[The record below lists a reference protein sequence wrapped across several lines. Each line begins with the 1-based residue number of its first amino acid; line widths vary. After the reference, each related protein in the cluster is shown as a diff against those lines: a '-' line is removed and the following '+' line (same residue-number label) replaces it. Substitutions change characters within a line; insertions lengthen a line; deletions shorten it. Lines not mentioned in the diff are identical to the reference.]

1 LSILAAQLYDPLGI
15 VSPILF
21 TVKVLFQEI
30 CVAGLDWDIEIPDE
44 MKRHWN
50 AWLLDLKLIKEIII
64 NRCLYGLIGNT
75 QNCTLHGFSDASMKA
90 YSLLAEVSICAGNS
104 KEKRPLPRSDTSFI
118 DNSNINSLHLNRR
131 GLHLTHEGSALLQAN
146 IGNILK

>member
-1 LSILAAQLYDPLGI
+1 LEKVLGLPWNCETDTFHFDLARVADRATGLIPTKRNILSILAALYDPLGI
-15 VSPILF
+15 VSPILV

-50 AWLLDLKLIKEIII
+50 AWLLDLTLIKEIIL

-75 QNCTLHGFSDASMKA
+75 QNCTLHGFSDANFQKIYTYTYIS
-90 YSLLAEVSICAGNS
+90 
-104 KEKRPLPRSDTSFI
+104 
-118 DNSNINSLHLNRR
+118 
-131 GLHLTHEGSALLQAN
+131 
-146 IGNILK
+146 

>member
-1 LSILAAQLYDPLGI
+1 MPLAALYDPLGI
-15 VSPILF
+15 VSPILV

-90 YSLLAEVSICAGNS
+90 YSAVIYFVCELNGCIHVKLLTSKTSDVVVDLGDVVLVFDERVSVGFGRLLWS
-104 KEKRPLPRSDTSFI
+104 K
-118 DNSNINSLHLNRR
+118 
-131 GLHLTHEGSALLQAN
+131 G
-146 IGNILK
+146 